1 MVRLDKITLLAQL
14 FVIWLSVEIIVMLTF
29 TRRLPLLITMAV
41 AMLSLYTV
49 SLLAK
54 AMSSEQTRRKP

>member
-1 MVRLDKITLLAQL
+1 MVRLDRITLLAQL

-29 TRRLPLLITMAV
+29 TRKLPLPITMAV

-54 AMSSEQTRRKP
+54 AMSSEQPRHKP